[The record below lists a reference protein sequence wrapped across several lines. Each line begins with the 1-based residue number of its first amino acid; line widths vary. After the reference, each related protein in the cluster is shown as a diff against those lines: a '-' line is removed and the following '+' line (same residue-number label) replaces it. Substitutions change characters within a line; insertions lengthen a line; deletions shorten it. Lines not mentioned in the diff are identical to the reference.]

1 MSLYMYNY
9 SDCEW
14 SGGKVR
20 DQLKLTKLTENE
32 DIEAYMKTFKRTME
46 AYDTRYDATESSQ
59 GGELV

>member
-14 SGGKVR
+14 SGGKVH

-32 DIEAYMKTFKRTME
+32 DIEAR
-46 AYDTRYDATESSQ
+46 
-59 GGELV
+59 G